1 MGQLTDRVVLI
12 TGAAGGLGRSVV
24 AEFRNQGARVWAAL
38 APGET
43 NPFPDG
49 APAALSADLSS
60 AEEAVSAVRAVLQDA
75 GRLDALVHLVGGFA
89 DGQPVHQT
97 TEETWRRMMTLNLD
111 TAFHILRAALPP
123 MLEARRGRILAIGTR
138 TAVEPVANLSA
149 YNVSKAGLVALI
161 RTLALEIKNTGVTAN
176 VVLPSVIDTPANRA
190 ANPDA
195 DFSRWVKPESIARVL
210 AFLASEAASDINGAI
225 IPIYGRA

>member
-1 MGQLTDRVVLI
+1 MGHLTGRVVLI
-12 TGAAGGLGRSVV
+12 TGAAGGLGRAVV
-24 AEFRNQGARVWAAL
+24 AEFLNQGARVWGVL

-43 NPFPDG
+43 NPFPEN
-49 APAALSADLSS
+49 APAVLRADLSS
-60 AEEAVSAVRAVLQDA
+60 PEQAAGAVREVLQAA

-89 DGQPVHQT
+89 GGEPLHQT

-111 TAFHILRAALPP
+111 TAFHIFRSALPP

-138 TAVEPVANLSA
+138 TAVEPVAKLCA

-161 RTLALEIKNTGVTAN
+161 RTLALEVKNTGVTAN
-176 VVLPSVIDTPANRA
+176 IVLPSVIDTPANRA

-195 DFSRWVKPESIARVL
+195 DYSRWVKPELIAALL
-210 AFLASEAASDINGAI
+210 AFLASDAASDINGAV